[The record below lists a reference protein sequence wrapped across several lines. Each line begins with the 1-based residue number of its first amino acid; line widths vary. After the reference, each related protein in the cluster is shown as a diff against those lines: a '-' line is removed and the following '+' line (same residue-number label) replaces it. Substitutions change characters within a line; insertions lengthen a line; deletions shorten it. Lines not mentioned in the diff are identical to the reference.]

1 MQNKNRNTIKWA
13 PYNSVIN
20 TKDIINDIN
29 QNIVDV
35 MPTLS
40 EEQTNNLEKKIIS
53 AYYEQAFINITFFLN
68 NKILEKKGIIK
79 KIDFT
84 YHKIY
89 FNNYVLLFDQIISLK
104 ENSFCKPI

>member
-1 MQNKNRNTIKWA
+1 MHKGNRGAIKWA
-13 PYNSVIN
+13 PFNSVIN

-29 QNIVDV
+29 SNKLDT

-40 EEQTNNLEKKIIS
+40 EEQTNNLEKRIIS
-53 AYYEQAFINITFFLN
+53 AYYEQAQINIKFFFN
-68 NKILEKKGIIK
+68 NRIQTSYGTIK

-89 FNNYVLLFDQIISLK
+89 FNNYVLLFDQIINLT
-104 ENSFCKPI
+104 

>member
-1 MQNKNRNTIKWA
+1 MQNKNRGCIKWA
-13 PYNSVIN
+13 PFNSVIN
-20 TKDIINDIN
+20 TKEILSDMEKNKHDI
-29 QNIVDV
+29 

-53 AYYEQAFINITFFLN
+53 AYYEQIPVNITFFFN
-68 NKILEKKGIIK
+68 NKIVNKNDTIK

-89 FNNYVLLFDQIISLK
+89 FNNFVLLFDQIISL
-104 ENSFCKPI
+104 